1 MTVTWNRNY
10 LHCVK
15 MNPSLESERSICYLS
30 KSHSWSIY
38 NKIMTQN
45 YTVIAYHYFKSSLI
59 SGNQKLKLQLWI
71 HPSYDVVVDAA
82 SHQRDI
88 TNNNKD
94 RSIFLRAAYTLFVQ
108 SKSSPAPPPPVY
120 IYIPSSIII
129 YGWIRTADETPL
141 FSEYRGRSGVHQS
154 ASWEGGINCEFRLII
169 AGEHHIHQSGASSAR
184 VNYAARPRE
193 LVSAHSNGYY
203 KVSLNLIQF
212 SRNLIWEIL
221 LNKKKK

>member
-1 MTVTWNRNY
+1 
-10 LHCVK
+10 
-15 MNPSLESERSICYLS
+15 MNCSICYLS

-59 SGNQKLKLQLWI
+59 SGNQKFKLQLWI

-129 YGWIRTADETPL
+129 YGWIRALQSYNRADETPL
-141 FSEYRGRSGVHQS
+141 FPNIGDGR
-154 ASWEGGINCEFRLII
+154 ASINPPVEKGG
-169 AGEHHIHQSGASSAR
+169 STASFA
-184 VNYAARPRE
+184 
-193 LVSAHSNGYY
+193 
-203 KVSLNLIQF
+203 
-212 SRNLIWEIL
+212 W
-221 LNKKKK
+221 